1 MCENKHDQRKKIVIE
16 IGGGFGHPDH
26 PHGYDLHTHNKK
38 HWCTS
43 KQTNHRKSLLMPKYN

>member
-38 HWCTS
+38 H
-43 KQTNHRKSLLMPKYN
+43 